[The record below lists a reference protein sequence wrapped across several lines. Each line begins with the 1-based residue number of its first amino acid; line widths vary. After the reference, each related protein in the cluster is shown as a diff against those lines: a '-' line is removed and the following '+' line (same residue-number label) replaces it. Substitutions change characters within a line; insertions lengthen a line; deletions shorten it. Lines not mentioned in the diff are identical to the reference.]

1 MRMSDA
7 GKASAK
13 LAVGELVTISS
24 TNILK
29 GLGMAAKVLDGRRY
43 KNAVASV
50 ILLSDGQDTCNY
62 RSFNYGAEMSHDYLV
77 PRSLAGSNRSTP
89 IHTFGFGTDHDAKA
103 MHAVAEVTGG
113 TYSFIENQAVVQD
126 AFAQCI
132 GGLLSVAVQEAWIT
146 VACPHPDVRIRAIK
160 SGRYESRVL
169 AYGRGA
175 SVDVGELYA
184 DEERRF
190 LLFVDVPSV
199 AADEDVTHLI
209 SVSCTYKDSATGK
222 STEVAGEDGVV
233 RRPAEVTSQEDQKLS
248 MEVQVERFRLDAAE
262 DIAAARAAAERGD
275 HAEAARI
282 LDRRQEAARSGDL
295 VGDARCAAV
304 VFELAELSGRVATR
318 REYEQTG
325 RSSVLAGL
333 SSHAQQR
340 AASVNF
346 SSAMA
351 STSPA
356 FGACCFAAAAPFA
369 SAFGTPAMAGMV
381 ASSRQ
386 TRDERELQQPAW
398 ATMTMPSTNLFAANN
413 FSSSNPSK

>member
-1 MRMSDA
+1 
-7 GKASAK
+7 
-13 LAVGELVTISS
+13 
-24 TNILK
+24 
-29 GLGMAAKVLDGRRY
+29 
-43 KNAVASV
+43 VA
-50 ILLSDGQDTCNY
+50 D
-62 RSFNYGAEMSHDYLV
+62 
-77 PRSLAGSNRSTP
+77 
-89 IHTFGFGTDHDAKA
+89 
-103 MHAVAEVTGG
+103 
-113 TYSFIENQAVVQD
+113 
-126 AFAQCI
+126 
-132 GGLLSVAVQEAWIT
+132 
-146 VACPHPDVRIRAIK
+146 
-160 SGRYESRVL
+160 
-169 AYGRGA
+169 
-175 SVDVGELYA
+175 
-184 DEERRF
+184 
-190 LLFVDVPSV
+190 
-199 AADEDVTHLI
+199 DEDVTRLI
-209 SVSCTYKDSATGK
+209 RVSCTYKDSATGK

-248 MEVQVERFRLDAAE
+248 MEVQ
-262 DIAAARAAAERGD
+262 AERGD

-304 VFELAELSGRVATR
+304 VFKLAELSGRVATR

-386 TRDERELQQPAW
+386 TREERELQQPAW
-398 ATMTMPSTNLFAANN
+398 ATTTMPSTSLFAANN